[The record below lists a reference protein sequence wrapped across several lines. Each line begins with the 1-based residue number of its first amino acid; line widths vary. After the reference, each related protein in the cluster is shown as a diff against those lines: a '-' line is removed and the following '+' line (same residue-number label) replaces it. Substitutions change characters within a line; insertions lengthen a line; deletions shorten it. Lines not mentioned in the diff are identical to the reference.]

1 MQNKTKYL
9 QYFYV
14 NKFVVWCFFL
24 FILLLGLSIYRD
36 FGLTCDEPLDRNT
49 AVANLKYILSFILS
63 SDEARALIPEYDS
76 VPSLADFVDHDYG
89 VVFHLPAYLVE
100 LLFFSDNY
108 QEAFKAR
115 HLLNFLY
122 VYTGL
127 IFLYCA
133 VKNLF
138 ASRALGIAVVLMF
151 LVTPRFFAESFYNG
165 KDLIVVAF
173 ACMQLWTLTLI
184 LKKDSAFNL
193 LLHALSTA
201 LIIDTRIIGVAYLAT
216 TLGIFTVRAA
226 LSHQIGRNLKD
237 ACLYLV
243 FCMPLIIV
251 FFPYLWGDPLNRFID
266 VFNSMSSFRH
276 DGIMLFNGNFMSV
289 HDVPKDYVP
298 IWIGITVPPFILS
311 FFFLGMLAFSLRI
324 IGSIKAKG
332 LTALDTLCFY
342 VLLFSFVIIAG
353 CVLSVILLHSSL
365 YNGWRQ
371 LYFLYPQ
378 MLIFATFA
386 LFCLINSVVFIKKI
400 TIGVFLLC
408 ILIGASTVIGL
419 HPYQNVYF
427 NFLAKSPWH
436 DHYDVDYW
444 GNATHLA
451 YEKILKL
458 QPQGKVH
465 YCHESMIFRANRAG
479 LPDSELSRL
488 EKTSCE
494 KADFRINNFFGR
506 DEADYKRLR
515 NLQGRRLFELKAG
528 SETVLEVLGQK
539 D

>member
-1 MQNKTKYL
+1 MRHKSKYL
-9 QYFYV
+9 QYFQV
-14 NKFVVWCFFL
+14 NKILVWAF
-24 FILLLGLSIYRD
+24 FILLLLLALNIYRD

-49 AVANLKYILSFILS
+49 AMANLKYILSFILS
-63 SDEARALIPEYDS
+63 PDEIRGLIPGYDAI
-76 VPSLADFVDHDYG
+76 PSLVDFVDHDYG

-100 LLFFSDNY
+100 LIFFNDNY

-115 HLLNFLY
+115 HLLNFIY
-122 VYTGL
+122 VYFGL
-127 IFLYCA
+127 ICLYLA
-133 VKNLF
+133 VRNLF
-138 ASRALGIAVVLMF
+138 SSKALGIAVVLMF

-184 LKKDSAFNL
+184 LKKDSITNL

-216 TLGIFTVRAA
+216 TLGIFAVRA
-226 LSHQIGRNLKD
+226 LISRQYGRNLKN
-237 ACLYLV
+237 AALYIV
-243 FCMPLIIV
+243 FCFPLIV
-251 FFPYLWGDPLNRFID
+251 AFFPYLWGDPLNRFID
-266 VFNSMSSFRH
+266 VFSSMSSFRH
-276 DGIMLFNGNFMSV
+276 DGIMLFNGMFMSV
-289 HDVPKDYVP
+289 HDVPHDYVP
-298 IWIGITVPPFILS
+298 IWIGITVPPFILIL
-311 FFFLGMLAFSLRI
+311 FLLGLLAFALRSFV
-324 IGSIKAKG
+324 GVKAAG
-332 LTALDTLCFY
+332 LKALDLVRFY
-342 VLLFSFVIIAG
+342 VLLFSAVIITG

-386 LFCLINSVVFIKKI
+386 LFCLINNGTLLKKI
-400 TIGVFLLC
+400 TTVVFSLC
-408 ILIGASTVIGL
+408 ILISASIVIGL

-465 YCHESMIFRANRAG
+465 YCHESMIFRANREG
-479 LPDSELSRL
+479 LPNDELSRL

-494 KADFRINNFFGR
+494 NADFRINNFFGR

-515 NLQGRRLFELKAG
+515 NLPGKRLFELKTG
-528 SETVLEVLGQK
+528 NETVLEVLGPK
-539 D
+539 N

>member
-1 MQNKTKYL
+1 MRHKSKYL
-9 QYFYV
+9 QYFQV
-14 NKFVVWCFFL
+14 NKILVWAF
-24 FILLLGLSIYRD
+24 FILLLLLALNIYRD

-49 AVANLKYILSFILS
+49 AMANLKYILSFILS
-63 SDEARALIPEYDS
+63 PDEIRRLIPGYDAI
-76 VPSLADFVDHDYG
+76 PSLVDFVDHDYG

-100 LLFFSDNY
+100 LIFFNDNY

-115 HLLNFLY
+115 HLLNFIY
-122 VYTGL
+122 VYFGL
-127 IFLYCA
+127 ICFYLA
-133 VKNLF
+133 VRNLF
-138 ASRALGIAVVLMF
+138 SSKVLGIAVVLMF

-184 LKKDSAFNL
+184 LKKDSITNL

-216 TLGIFTVRAA
+216 TLGIFAVRA
-226 LSHQIGRNLKD
+226 LISRQYGRNLKN
-237 ACLYLV
+237 AALYIV
-243 FCMPLIIV
+243 FCFPLIV
-251 FFPYLWGDPLNRFID
+251 AFFPYLWGDPLNRFID
-266 VFNSMSSFRH
+266 VFSSMSSFRH
-276 DGIMLFNGNFMSV
+276 DGIMLFNGMFMSV
-289 HDVPKDYVP
+289 HDVPHDYVP
-298 IWIGITVPPFILS
+298 IWIGITVPPFILIL
-311 FFFLGMLAFSLRI
+311 FLLGLLAFALRSFV
-324 IGSIKAKG
+324 GVKAAG
-332 LTALDTLCFY
+332 LKALDLVRFY
-342 VLLFSFVIIAG
+342 VLLFSAVIITG

-378 MLIFATFA
+378 MLIFAAFA
-386 LFCLINSVVFIKKI
+386 LFCLMNNGTLLKKI
-400 TIGVFLLC
+400 TTVVFSLC
-408 ILIGASTVIGL
+408 ILISASIVIGL

-458 QPQGKVH
+458 QSQGKVR
-465 YCHESMIFRANRAG
+465 YCHESMIFRANREG
-479 LPDSELSRL
+479 LPNDELSRL

-494 KADFRINNFFGR
+494 NADFRINNFFGR

-515 NLQGRRLFELKAG
+515 NLPGKRLFELKAG
-528 SETVLEVLGQK
+528 NETVLEVLGPK
-539 D
+539 N

>member
-1 MQNKTKYL
+1 
-9 QYFYV
+9 
-14 NKFVVWCFFL
+14 
-24 FILLLGLSIYRD
+24 LLLLALNIYRD

-49 AVANLKYILSFILS
+49 AMANLKYILSFILS
-63 SDEARALIPEYDS
+63 PDEIRRLIPGYDAI
-76 VPSLADFVDHDYG
+76 PSLVDFVDHDYG

-100 LLFFSDNY
+100 LIFFNDNY

-115 HLLNFLY
+115 HLLNFIY
-122 VYTGL
+122 VYFGL
-127 IFLYCA
+127 ICFYLA
-133 VKNLF
+133 VRNLF
-138 ASRALGIAVVLMF
+138 SSKVLGIAVVLMF

-184 LKKDSAFNL
+184 LKKDSITNL

-216 TLGIFTVRAA
+216 TLGIFAVRA
-226 LSHQIGRNLKD
+226 LISRQYGRNLKN
-237 ACLYLV
+237 AALYIV
-243 FCMPLIIV
+243 FCFPLIV
-251 FFPYLWGDPLNRFID
+251 AFFPYLWGDPLNRFID
-266 VFNSMSSFRH
+266 VFSSMSSFRH
-276 DGIMLFNGNFMSV
+276 DGIMLFNGMFMSV
-289 HDVPKDYVP
+289 HDVPHDYVP
-298 IWIGITVPPFILS
+298 IWIGITVPPFILIL
-311 FFFLGMLAFSLRI
+311 FLLGLLAFALRSFV
-324 IGSIKAKG
+324 GVKAAG
-332 LTALDTLCFY
+332 LKALDLVRFY
-342 VLLFSFVIIAG
+342 VLLFSAVIITG

-378 MLIFATFA
+378 MLIFAAFA
-386 LFCLINSVVFIKKI
+386 LFCLINNGTLLKKI
-400 TIGVFLLC
+400 TTVVFSLC
-408 ILIGASTVIGL
+408 ILISASIVIGL

-458 QPQGKVH
+458 QSQGKVR
-465 YCHESMIFRANRAG
+465 YCHESMIFRANREG
-479 LPDSELSRL
+479 LPNDELSRL

-494 KADFRINNFFGR
+494 NADFRINNFFGR

-515 NLQGRRLFELKAG
+515 NLPGKRLFELKAG
-528 SETVLEVLGQK
+528 NETVLEVLGPK
-539 D
+539 N